1 MTALRS
7 PRPLARKPRRNGKTT
22 VTRRNPERTRE
33 LILEAATEEF
43 SARGL
48 GGARVDAIA
57 ERSGTNKRMLYH
69 YYGNKEG
76 LYLAVLERA
85 YKHIRT
91 YELEL
96 HLADF
101 EPMEA
106 LARLVTYTFDYFI
119 EHPEF
124 LKLLS
129 DENLHKAVHIRRS
142 RRIPEMHSPLV
153 GQLREILRRGAASG
167 IFRKDVDPV
176 QLYISIAGVSYF
188 YFSNIHTLSTIF
200 SRRLDTARALAER
213 RRHVVQVIT
222 DYLRP

>member
-1 MTALRS
+1 MTEMR
-7 PRPLARKPRRNGKTT
+7 PQRPLAKSARRGAKPAAA
-22 VTRRNPERTRE
+22 RRNPERTRE
-33 LILEAATEEF
+33 LILDAATEEF

-57 ERSGTNKRMLYH
+57 ERAGTNKRMLYH
-69 YYGNKEG
+69 YFGNKEG

-85 YKHIRT
+85 YAHIRG

-96 HLADF
+96 HLSDL
-101 EPMEA
+101 EPLEA
-106 LARLVTYTFDYFI
+106 MARLVTYTFDYYV

-124 LKLLS
+124 LKLLG
-129 DENLHKAVHIRRS
+129 DENLHKAEHIRRS

-153 GQLREILRRGAASG
+153 GQLIEILRRGEVSG
-167 IFRKDVDPV
+167 VFRKGVDPV

-188 YFSNIHTLSTIF
+188 YFSNIHTLATIF

-213 RRHVVQVIT
+213 RRHAVEVIT
-222 DYLRP
+222 HYLKP

>member
-1 MTALRS
+1 MTEFRS
-7 PRPLARKPRRNGKTT
+7 PRPTAKGARRAARPATS
-22 VTRRNPERTRE
+22 RRNPERTRE
-33 LILEAATEEF
+33 LILDAATEEF

-57 ERSGTNKRMLYH
+57 KRAVTNKRMLYH
-69 YYGNKEG
+69 YFGNKEG

-85 YKHIRT
+85 YAHIRG

-96 HLADF
+96 HLADL
-101 EPMEA
+101 EPLEA
-106 LARLVTYTFDYFI
+106 MARLVTYTFDYFI

-124 LKLLS
+124 LKLLG
-129 DENLHKAVHIRRS
+129 DENLHKAVHIRSS

-153 GQLREILRRGAASG
+153 GQLREILRRGEAAG
-167 IFRKDVDPV
+167 VFRRGVDPV

-213 RRHVVQVIT
+213 RRHVVEVIT
-222 DYLRP
+222 QYLRP